1 MVNIIL
7 DIIGLLTGTC
17 KTEHR
22 ERLFHAVHQIT
33 QRGMRSVDSLL
44 YLNLHVR
51 WSVCLSLFVT
61 LVIKNSVRRSDDVG
75 LLTKFGSLQ
84 FSKGIFANAPS
95 FKNLCL
101 PKTPCLVRPG
111 LTKWQA
117 KTGNQFEQL
126 SWRSCHQNT
135 CLGSAWLRC
144 MHCLSSGAL

>member
-44 YLNLHVR
+44 YLNLHAR

-61 LVIKNSVRRSDDVG
+61 LVIKNSVRRSDDSQSRVI
-75 LLTKFGSLQ
+75 LITTKMRDFD
-84 FSKGIFANAPS
+84 
-95 FKNLCL
+95 
-101 PKTPCLVRPG
+101 
-111 LTKWQA
+111 
-117 KTGNQFEQL
+117 
-126 SWRSCHQNT
+126 
-135 CLGSAWLRC
+135 SAISI
-144 MHCLSSGAL
+144 SS